1 MDLEGYYKNYC
12 LCLGTSLTNWAPNR
26 RSSKPTEHKG
36 NASNMKFDGW
46 VSLQLDNRVR
56 VDNARE
62 PWTIAS
68 VGELLTGGRKKAMMD
83 GKGHIQGDLKQK
95 AKEANLAQVINS
107 EVPRITFNYFT
118 MHNIAWFLL
127 TDLKRAS
134 TAEVG
139 PEFLNY
145 IPSEDQ
151 LPFVVGYVFS
161 TTSGHG
167 SDVRKPG
174 VGMTGSSTWP
184 WKSWASS
191 YTRVKGRSSRR
202 RGRQRLSRRKSRM

>member
-1 MDLEGYYKNYC
+1 
-12 LCLGTSLTNWAPNR
+12 
-26 RSSKPTEHKG
+26 
-36 NASNMKFDGW
+36 MKFDGW

-68 VGELLTGGRKKAMMD
+68 VGELLTEGRKKAMMD

-118 MHNIAWFLL
+118 MYNIAWFLL

-191 YTRVKGRSSRR
+191 YTRVKGGSSRR